1 MNECISNGNT
11 ICLLKHIWP
20 LNLDI
25 QARLT
30 TLFDFSLPCLRES
43 FSMAFISLFLIFSS
57 KLVCLVTS
65 YGKLHLQKSCF
76 FLKTLFSD
84 MYGLYLYWNLTT
96 GRLVYKYGH
105 IHCFPL
111 SIKSIQFIF
120 YYLLVFFSQPK
131 INPLKF

>member
-1 MNECISNGNT
+1 
-11 ICLLKHIWP
+11 
-20 LNLDI
+20 
-25 QARLT
+25 
-30 TLFDFSLPCLRES
+30 
-43 FSMAFISLFLIFSS
+43 MAFISLFLIFSS

-111 SIKSIQFIF
+111 SIKSIQFMF
-120 YYLLVFFSQPK
+120 YYLLVFLVNQKK
-131 INPLKF
+131 IRLSFNKNCLYVFIWHYRVHVCVQIYQFFFCIDMFYLNTCVLLFVLVAL